1 MFSTSVLECH
11 KSLDQAM
18 KQSVLTENL
27 PDRASKRPSWPSRLG
42 PGLFAS
48 DKENRPETEALEMK
62 VTKSAWWLQQR
73 EADALKQQQLQQRL
87 RAGAEE
93 QLQHVRSARRSEGGA
108 LEPSDSGLRRRCQ
121 ELERERDS
129 LELRAKAARRLEA
142 ELEAEKAKSARLAQ
156 LLRGSEAATCRLGL
170 HEMSEQVKYLSR
182 QADLHEEQLAF
193 ISNRRTASALV
204 RSIVQRVLARQ
215 SPEAEVCGA
224 LDVAVQAELGTEA
237 EELST
242 LRSELA
248 DARAAAEVRRSCG
261 REVRE
266 GLQKDCERWRRHA
279 EGLEKQVDQLGRSMQ
294 GCETCTAMLAESQE
308 LALTITALK
317 NQCDGLEVERKSLA
331 SKVDS
336 LQESLEEVSS
346 SHAELAGHANHRQKI
361 RHTLQL
367 KDDRD
372 SYREEN
378 FRLKQRI
385 LQLEARNSSQG
396 IVQAVAGHSG
406 SELRGSRVSRLS
418 SRPASRG
425 GTDGLDGSQRCLQ
438 KRCQQLE
445 RELERNKINVTH
457 FLAIIE
463 RAVPSKGGAQ
473 KPKDDTYAA
482 TSREMMERQNDEAI
496 EDLEAKVGQLKDITR
511 NIGSSIKDSNSL
523 LDQMGIDFDKAAG
536 LLKGTLGNLKGMMA
550 NKSSKHMIYMV
561 LFVVCL
567 FLLMYFLRK
576 MSFGGSGGAASIQ
589 LKENASSGD

>member
-18 KQSVLTENL
+18 VKQSVLTENL
-27 PDRASKRPSWPSRLG
+27 PDRACTRPSWPSRLG

-48 DKENRPETEALEMK
+48 DKENRPETEALETK
-62 VTKSAWWLQQR
+62 VTKSAWWQQQR

-93 QLQHVRSARRSEGGA
+93 QLQHVRSARRSEGQ
-108 LEPSDSGLRRRCQ
+108 LEPSESGLRRRCQ
-121 ELERERDS
+121 ELERERDG
-129 LELRAKAARRLEA
+129 LELRAKAAGRLEA
-142 ELEAEKAKSARLAQ
+142 ELEAEKARSARLAQ

-182 QADLHEEQLAF
+182 QADLHEEQLAI
-193 ISNRRTASALV
+193 ISNRRTASVLV
-204 RSIVQRVLARQ
+204 RSVVRRVLARQ
-215 SPEAEVCGA
+215 SPEAQVCSA

-294 GCETCTAMLAESQE
+294 GCETCTAMLTESQE

-331 SKVDS
+331 SKVES

-425 GTDGLDGSQRCLQ
+425 GTDGPDGSERLQ
-438 KRCQQLE
+438 KRCQLLE

-463 RAVPSKGGAQ
+463 RAVPSSYEFRLLAFCRPQ
-473 KPKDDTYAA
+473 LALSTHPRSFDD
-482 TSREMMERQNDEAI
+482 SQNR
-496 EDLEAKVGQLKDITR
+496 T
-511 NIGSSIKDSNSL
+511 GSSTQILPSNMSIAVNMTTL
-523 LDQMGIDFDKAAG
+523 AG
-536 LLKGTLGNLKGMMA
+536 DIRNTKTWH
-550 NKSSKHMIYMV
+550 SS
-561 LFVVCL
+561 C
-567 FLLMYFLRK
+567 
-576 MSFGGSGGAASIQ
+576 S
-589 LKENASSGD
+589 

>member
-1 MFSTSVLECH
+1 MVKPSVL
-11 KSLDQAM
+11 S
-18 KQSVLTENL
+18 ENL
-27 PDRASKRPSWPSRLG
+27 PDVPGKRPSWPSRLG

-48 DKENRPETEALEMK
+48 DKENRPEIEAPEMK
-62 VTKSAWWLQQR
+62 VTKSTWWQQQR
-73 EADALKQQQLQQRL
+73 DADALKQQQLQQRF

-108 LEPSDSGLRRRCQ
+108 VETSDSELRRRCQ
-121 ELERERDS
+121 ELE
-129 LELRAKAARRLEA
+129 LRARAALRLEA

-156 LLRGSEAATCRLGL
+156 LLRGSDAATCRLGL
-170 HEMSEQVKYLSR
+170 HEMSEQVKHLSR
-182 QADLHEEQLAF
+182 QADLHEEQLAA

-204 RSIVQRVLARQ
+204 RSVVQRVLARQ
-215 SPEAEVCGA
+215 TPEAQVCRA

-406 SELRGSRVSRLS
+406 GELRSGRVSRLS

-425 GTDGLDGSQRCLQ
+425 GHDGLDGSQRCLQ

-463 RAVPSKGGAQ
+463 RAVSTEGESKSVTA
-473 KPKDDTYAA
+473 
-482 TSREMMERQNDEAI
+482 
-496 EDLEAKVGQLKDITR
+496 
-511 NIGSSIKDSNSL
+511 L
-523 LDQMGIDFDKAAG
+523 LQALRDR
-536 LLKGTLGNLKGMMA
+536 
-550 NKSSKHMIYMV
+550 
-561 LFVVCL
+561 
-567 FLLMYFLRK
+567 FLP
-576 MSFGGSGGAASIQ
+576 
-589 LKENASSGD
+589 